1 MSRLDRLDQELPEL
15 IELRRHLHAHPELS
29 GEEHQTAALVAGEL
43 RTAGWRVQ
51 EGVGR
56 TGVLAERGPEDGPT
70 VGLRVDMDALPVEER
85 TGLPHA
91 SIRQGVMHACG
102 HDLHTCIGLGVAR
115 LLGEGAQLP
124 CRVRLLFQPAEETG
138 TGAAAV
144 LNDPVFD
151 RFAPDF
157 AVAIHNMPGFPM
169 HAMVVKS
176 GSITAAVRSVVV
188 RFTGRVAHASEPEKG
203 ENPSFAVADLLR
215 DANTLVVADQHDPHF
230 RLVTPVH
237 VSVGSVAYGVAA
249 GDGEVHFTIRSAS
262 NEGLS
267 NLQAEITA
275 IAEQLAVRDGLAVE
289 IDVVEDF
296 YANINDPEV
305 TERVRRAAE
314 TCGLEIITP
323 DVGMRAGEDFGLFT
337 ERFPCCLVLLGAGED
352 HLPIHNAAYDFPD
365 ELIATGVELFEQI
378 VRDAEGNFEP
388 TLRSHVS

>member
-1 MSRLDRLDQELPEL
+1 MSELL
-15 IELRRHLHAHPELS
+15 TSFRHELHAHPELAHA
-29 GEEHQTAALVAGEL
+29 EHATADRVVAFMQQFNPTEIVTGI
-43 RTAGWRVQ
+43 AG
-51 EGVGR
+51 
-56 TGVLAERGPEDGPT
+56 TGVVVTFDSGVEGPRMLFRCE
-70 VGLRVDMDALPVEER
+70 LDALPIVE
-85 TGLPHA
+85 TGVFGYA
-91 SIRQGVMHACG
+91 SVDAGVSHKCG
-102 HDLHTCIGLGVAR
+102 HDGHMAMIAGLGEALAAR
-115 LLGEGAQLP
+115 PLERG
-124 CRVRLLFQPAEETG
+124 VVHLLFQPAEETG

-144 LNDPVFD
+144 LNDPAFD
-151 RFAPDF
+151 RFTPDF

-176 GSITAAVRSVVV
+176 GSITAAVRSVVI

-215 DANTLVVADQHDPHF
+215 DANALVVADQHDPQF

-249 GDGEVHFTIRSAS
+249 GDAEVHFTIRSAS

-267 NLQAEITA
+267 NLQSEISA
-275 IAEQLAVRDGLAVE
+275 IAERLATRDGLAVE
-289 IDVVEDF
+289 IDIVEDF

-314 TCGLEIITP
+314 TCGHEIITP

>member
-1 MSRLDRLDQELPEL
+1 MRYQFVE
-15 IELRRHLHAHPELS
+15 
-29 GEEHQTAALVAGEL
+29 
-43 RTAGWRVQ
+43 
-51 EGVGR
+51 
-56 TGVLAERGPEDGPT
+56 TGVFGYAS
-70 VGLRVDMDALPVEER
+70 VDA
-85 TGLPHA
+85 
-91 SIRQGVMHACG
+91 GVSHKCG
-102 HDLHTCIGLGVAR
+102 HDGHMAMIAGLGEALAAR
-115 LLGEGAQLP
+115 PLERG
-124 CRVRLLFQPAEETG
+124 VVHLLFQPAEETG
-138 TGAAAV
+138 TGAAVV
-144 LNDPVFD
+144 LNDPAFD
-151 RFAPDF
+151 RFTPDF

-176 GSITAAVRSVVV
+176 GSITAAVRSAVI

-215 DANTLVVADQHDPHF
+215 DANALVVADQHDPQF

-267 NLQAEITA
+267 NLQSEISA
-275 IAEQLAVRDGLAVE
+275 IAERLATRDGLAVE
-289 IDVVEDF
+289 IDIVEDF
-296 YANINDPEV
+296 YADINDPEV
-305 TERVRRAAE
+305 TERVRRASE
-314 TCGLEIITP
+314 MCGHEIITP

-337 ERFPCCLVLLGAGED
+337 EHFPCCLVLLGAGED